1 MAWFGQGRDT
11 IEWNEARSDVLCY
24 KWPAKEIKK
33 GSHLIVRP
41 GQKAIFYADGA
52 QAGVFDKEGNF
63 DIDSEIKPFLS
74 TLNGWL
80 HLFGDTGMRAEVY
93 FINTKQVLVNW
104 GTRQRI
110 MIPTAEVPSGIP
122 VGMNGNVVV
131 KFSDN
136 AGAITGFISSIS
148 GVKDEFTIDDI
159 SERIMG
165 KLNAIIAESIL
176 KGESNIPTNSLINIQ
191 ANSMELGNRI
201 CAKLN
206 ELTAKFG
213 MDTVDLTIADVN
225 YPQDVMKVA
234 EQAAAASFVGD
245 VGKYAAVQMANSM
258 NNPNAGGGNMASAGA
273 QMGMGLAMAQQM
285 AQQMN
290 NTMNGQQS
298 AAPQSGGAA
307 PAGDRFCPKCRKMV
321 TGKFCSDC
329 GTETV

>member
-11 IEWNEARSDVLCY
+11 IEWDESRSDVLCY

-41 GQKAIFYADGA
+41 GQKAIFYADGVET
-52 QAGVFDKEGNF
+52 GLFEKEGNF
-63 DIDSEIKPFLS
+63 DIDSEITPFLS
-74 TLNGWL
+74 TLKGWI

-110 MIPTAEVPSGIP
+110 MIPTAEVPTGIP
-122 VGMNGNVVV
+122 VGMNGNVIV
-131 KFSDN
+131 KFSDDPE
-136 AGAITGFISSIS
+136 AIKGFIAAIA

-165 KLNAIIAESIL
+165 KLNAVVAEAIL
-176 KGESNIPTNSLINIQ
+176 KGQSNISTNALISIQ
-191 ANSMELGNRI
+191 ANSLEIGNDI
-201 CAKLN
+201 CARLN
-206 ELTAKFG
+206 TITNTFG

-225 YPQDVMKVA
+225 YPEDVMKVA
-234 EQAAAASFVGD
+234 EQVAATSFVGNN
-245 VGKYAAVQMANSM
+245 VANYAAVQMANSM
-258 NNPNAGGGNMASAGA
+258 NNPGAGNNVAAAGA

-285 AQQMN
+285 TQQMN
-290 NTMNGQQS
+290 SQQNGAAAQQ
-298 AAPQSGGAA
+298 QAA

-321 TGKFCSDC
+321 TGKFCSEC